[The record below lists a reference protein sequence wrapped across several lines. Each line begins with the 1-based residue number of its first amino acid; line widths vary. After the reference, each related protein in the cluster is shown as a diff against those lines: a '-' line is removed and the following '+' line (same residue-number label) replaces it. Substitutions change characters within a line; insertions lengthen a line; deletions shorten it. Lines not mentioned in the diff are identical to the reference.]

1 MKKYIFI
8 ILTTFLTSTVFF
20 ISNVSAKGNII
31 APYYDF
37 DNPENTTGT
46 SKFTHLPTNATLPE
60 EKKDNYNLALEYL
73 ANKCSSYDSYIIS
86 NKGLTAY
93 GYDKQIELFC
103 FNQSNNQ
110 ITPSVSVTKSYYD
123 GNNYYVYLNFYA
135 NVYKSSSVNYYY
147 ARFYDDKRVS
157 ENPKLDNNTVSIQF
171 VSGDL
176 ASLNFG
182 DFPILKSNIDF
193 SFNNNYPTS
202 TDSKVLLLSSFKLNG
217 IIYNLGDFGYKNS
230 ELYDVNSKP
239 SITILETSEEK
250 TTVQDQEYLIAVN
263 LNVESTNIDDSKY
276 ICMFSFDNKETWDK
290 FNCSEKYS
298 YKATNNGNYYAQI
311 VSKENDSVI
320 SSTTYTITKIQTLPS
335 SNPKID
341 IEITKKTNDQTDFI
355 SGGSCIIN
363 KNNNT
368 YTQCEDIN
376 IKFSL
381 IDESILKYEYSYDK
395 QNWIN
400 FNFNI
405 LDKLDESNTISM
417 RIYKNTTL
425 YVRVINLDNNEINNS
440 ATYTITSINT
450 TEFLTQEVTFQSVY
464 YRDLMKIDVYSLF
477 VNYDP
482 TNYNYYFNTSAD
494 KNSFVDI
501 TNKIV
506 CNANTSCRYITSFDY
521 SGVVYIRI
529 EDKQGNYINTFTYTV
544 NYDHYLEKKNVN
556 DYMND
561 VPKFMESMKGYISK
575 FTDVLNYFFTS
586 LNSTIKYAIITLFI
600 VLIATCL
607 IRMGK
612 K

>member
-1 MKKYIFI
+1 MKKYIFA
-8 ILTTFLTSTVFF
+8 ILISTVFF
-20 ISNVSAKGNII
+20 INNVNAKENKYNYSYNFSGETYDI
-31 APYYDF
+31 YYDDINNQVCVSNTCVAIKKPYF
-37 DNPENTTGT
+37 YFYWQSYYLNITQYDNDDIIIHQENC
-46 SKFTHLPTNATLPE
+46 PIP
-60 EKKDNYNLALEYL
+60 D
-73 ANKCSSYDSYIIS
+73 
-86 NKGLTAY
+86 
-93 GYDKQIELFC
+93 
-103 FNQSNNQ
+103 SNNN
-110 ITPSVSVTKSYYD
+110 TYFCSMNSNSNYD
-123 GNNYYVYLNFYA
+123 GFLTTSINIQTSEISVLENFADFHYGVKGWNQLVT
-135 NVYKSSSVNYYY
+135 NVNLYNTDRSIYFEKN
-147 ARFYDDKRVS
+147 
-157 ENPKLDNNTVSIQF
+157 LDVTINTS
-171 VSGDL
+171 
-176 ASLNFG
+176 
-182 DFPILKSNIDF
+182 
-193 SFNNNYPTS
+193 PT
-202 TDSKVLLLSSFKLNG
+202 
-217 IIYNLGDFGYKNS
+217 I
-230 ELYDVNSKP
+230 
-239 SITILETSEEK
+239 SITETSEEK
-250 TTVQDQEYLIAVN
+250 TTVQDKEYLIAIN

-320 SSTTYTITKIQTLPS
+320 SSVTYTITKIQILPS

-506 CNANTSCRYITSFDY
+506 CNSNTGCRYITSFDY
-521 SGVVYIRI
+521 SGFVYIRI

>member
-1 MKKYIFI
+1 MKKYIFA
-8 ILTTFLTSTVFF
+8 ILISTVFF
-20 ISNVSAKGNII
+20 INNVNAKENKYNYSYNFSGETYDI
-31 APYYDF
+31 YYDDINNQVCVSNTCVAIKKPYF
-37 DNPENTTGT
+37 YFYWQSYYLNITQYDNDDIIIHQENC
-46 SKFTHLPTNATLPE
+46 PIP
-60 EKKDNYNLALEYL
+60 D
-73 ANKCSSYDSYIIS
+73 
-86 NKGLTAY
+86 
-93 GYDKQIELFC
+93 
-103 FNQSNNQ
+103 SNNN
-110 ITPSVSVTKSYYD
+110 TYFCSMNSNSNYD
-123 GNNYYVYLNFYA
+123 GFLTTSINIQTSEISVLENFADFHYGVKGWNQLVT
-135 NVYKSSSVNYYY
+135 NVNLYNTDRSIYFEKN
-147 ARFYDDKRVS
+147 
-157 ENPKLDNNTVSIQF
+157 LDVTINTS
-171 VSGDL
+171 
-176 ASLNFG
+176 
-182 DFPILKSNIDF
+182 
-193 SFNNNYPTS
+193 PT
-202 TDSKVLLLSSFKLNG
+202 
-217 IIYNLGDFGYKNS
+217 I
-230 ELYDVNSKP
+230 
-239 SITILETSEEK
+239 SITETSEEK
-250 TTVQDQEYLIAVN
+250 TTVQDKEYLIAVN

-298 YKATNNGNYYAQI
+298 YKTTNNGNYYAQI

-320 SSTTYTITKIQTLPS
+320 SSVTYTITKIQILPS

-506 CNANTSCRYITSFDY
+506 CNSNTGCRYITSFDY
-521 SGVVYIRI
+521 SGFVYIRI

>member
-1 MKKYIFI
+1 MKKYIFA
-8 ILTTFLTSTVFF
+8 ILISTVFF
-20 ISNVSAKGNII
+20 INNVNAKENKYNYSYNFSGETYDI
-31 APYYDF
+31 YYDDINNQVCVSNTCVAIKKPYF
-37 DNPENTTGT
+37 YFYWQSYYLNITQYDNDDIIIHQENC
-46 SKFTHLPTNATLPE
+46 PIP
-60 EKKDNYNLALEYL
+60 D
-73 ANKCSSYDSYIIS
+73 
-86 NKGLTAY
+86 
-93 GYDKQIELFC
+93 
-103 FNQSNNQ
+103 SNNN
-110 ITPSVSVTKSYYD
+110 TYFCSMNSNSNYD
-123 GNNYYVYLNFYA
+123 GFLTTSINIQTSEISVLENFADFHYGVKGWNQLVT
-135 NVYKSSSVNYYY
+135 NVNLYNTDRSIYFEKN
-147 ARFYDDKRVS
+147 
-157 ENPKLDNNTVSIQF
+157 LDVTINTS
-171 VSGDL
+171 
-176 ASLNFG
+176 
-182 DFPILKSNIDF
+182 
-193 SFNNNYPTS
+193 PT
-202 TDSKVLLLSSFKLNG
+202 
-217 IIYNLGDFGYKNS
+217 I
-230 ELYDVNSKP
+230 
-239 SITILETSEEK
+239 SITETSEEK
-250 TTVQDQEYLIAVN
+250 TTVQDKEYLIAVN

-335 SNPKID
+335 SNPKVD
-341 IEITKKTNDQTDFI
+341 IEITKKTNNQTDFI
-355 SGGSCIIN
+355 AGGSCTIN

-506 CNANTSCRYITSFDY
+506 CNSNTGCRYITSFDY
-521 SGVVYIRI
+521 SGFVYIRI

>member
-1 MKKYIFI
+1 MKKYIFA
-8 ILTTFLTSTVFF
+8 ILISTVFF
-20 ISNVSAKGNII
+20 INNVNAKENKYNYSYNFSGETYDI
-31 APYYDF
+31 YYDDINNQVCVSNTCVAIKKPYF
-37 DNPENTTGT
+37 YFYWQSYYLNITQYDNDDIIIHQENC
-46 SKFTHLPTNATLPE
+46 PIP
-60 EKKDNYNLALEYL
+60 D
-73 ANKCSSYDSYIIS
+73 
-86 NKGLTAY
+86 
-93 GYDKQIELFC
+93 
-103 FNQSNNQ
+103 SNNN
-110 ITPSVSVTKSYYD
+110 TYFCSMNSNSNYD
-123 GNNYYVYLNFYA
+123 GFLTTSINIQTSEISVLENFADFHYGVKGWNQLVT
-135 NVYKSSSVNYYY
+135 NVNLYNTDRSIYFEKN
-147 ARFYDDKRVS
+147 
-157 ENPKLDNNTVSIQF
+157 LDVTINTS
-171 VSGDL
+171 
-176 ASLNFG
+176 
-182 DFPILKSNIDF
+182 
-193 SFNNNYPTS
+193 PT
-202 TDSKVLLLSSFKLNG
+202 
-217 IIYNLGDFGYKNS
+217 I
-230 ELYDVNSKP
+230 
-239 SITILETSEEK
+239 SITETSEEK
-250 TTVQDQEYLIAVN
+250 TTVQDKEYLIAVN

-320 SSTTYTITKIQTLPS
+320 SSVTYTITKIQILPS

-506 CNANTSCRYITSFDY
+506 CNSNTGCRYITSFDY
-521 SGVVYIRI
+521 SGFVYIRI

>member
-1 MKKYIFI
+1 MKKYIFA
-8 ILTTFLTSTVFF
+8 ILISTVFF
-20 ISNVSAKGNII
+20 INNVNAKENKYNYSYNFYGKTYDI
-31 APYYDF
+31 YYDDINNQVCVSNTCVAIKKPYF
-37 DNPENTTGT
+37 YFYWQSYYLNITQYDNDDIIIHQENCPIPDSNNDTYFC
-46 SKFTHLPTNATLPE
+46 SMNSNS
-60 EKKDNYNLALEYL
+60 NYNGFLTTSINIQTSEISVLENFADFHYGV
-73 ANKCSSYDSYIIS
+73 
-86 NKGLTAY
+86 KGW
-93 GYDKQIELFC
+93 
-103 FNQSNNQ
+103 NQL
-110 ITPSVSVTKSYYD
+110 VT
-123 GNNYYVYLNFYA
+123 
-135 NVYKSSSVNYYY
+135 NVNLYNTDRSIYFEKN
-147 ARFYDDKRVS
+147 
-157 ENPKLDNNTVSIQF
+157 LDVTINTS
-171 VSGDL
+171 
-176 ASLNFG
+176 
-182 DFPILKSNIDF
+182 
-193 SFNNNYPTS
+193 PT
-202 TDSKVLLLSSFKLNG
+202 
-217 IIYNLGDFGYKNS
+217 I
-230 ELYDVNSKP
+230 
-239 SITILETSEEK
+239 SITETSEEK
-250 TTVQDQEYLIAVN
+250 TTVQDKEYLIAVN

-311 VSKENDSVI
+311 VSREDESVI
-320 SSTTYTITKIQTLPS
+320 SSVTYTITKIQILPS

-506 CNANTSCRYITSFDY
+506 CNSNTGCRYITSFDY
-521 SGVVYIRI
+521 SGFVYIRI

-544 NYDHYLEKKNVN
+544 NYDHYLEKKNVT

-561 VPKFMESMKGYISK
+561 VPKFMESMKNYISK
-575 FTDVLNYFFTS
+575 FTDVINYFFTG

>member
-1 MKKYIFI
+1 MKKYIFA
-8 ILTTFLTSTVFF
+8 ILISTVFF
-20 ISNVSAKGNII
+20 INNVNAKENKYNYSYNFSGETYDI
-31 APYYDF
+31 YYDDINNQVCVSNTCVAIKKPYF
-37 DNPENTTGT
+37 YFYWQSYYLNITQYDNDDIIIHQENC
-46 SKFTHLPTNATLPE
+46 PIP
-60 EKKDNYNLALEYL
+60 D
-73 ANKCSSYDSYIIS
+73 
-86 NKGLTAY
+86 
-93 GYDKQIELFC
+93 
-103 FNQSNNQ
+103 SNNN
-110 ITPSVSVTKSYYD
+110 TYFCSMNSNSNYD
-123 GNNYYVYLNFYA
+123 GFLTTSINIQTSEISVLENFADFHYGVKGWNQLVT
-135 NVYKSSSVNYYY
+135 NVNLYNTDRSIYFEKN
-147 ARFYDDKRVS
+147 
-157 ENPKLDNNTVSIQF
+157 LDVTINTS
-171 VSGDL
+171 
-176 ASLNFG
+176 
-182 DFPILKSNIDF
+182 
-193 SFNNNYPTS
+193 PT
-202 TDSKVLLLSSFKLNG
+202 
-217 IIYNLGDFGYKNS
+217 I
-230 ELYDVNSKP
+230 
-239 SITILETSEEK
+239 SITETSEEK
-250 TTVQDQEYLIAVN
+250 TTVQDKEYLIAVN

-311 VSKENDSVI
+311 VSREDESVI
-320 SSTTYTITKIQTLPS
+320 SSVTYTITKIQILPS

-506 CNANTSCRYITSFDY
+506 CNSNTGCRYITSFDY
-521 SGVVYIRI
+521 SGFVYIRI

>member
-1 MKKYIFI
+1 MKKYIFA
-8 ILTTFLTSTVFF
+8 ILISTVFF
-20 ISNVSAKGNII
+20 INNVNAKENKYNYSYNFSGETYDI
-31 APYYDF
+31 YYDDINNQVCVSNTCVAIKKPYF
-37 DNPENTTGT
+37 YFYWQSYYLNITQYDNDDIIIHQENCPIPDSNNNTYFC
-46 SKFTHLPTNATLPE
+46 SMNSNS
-60 EKKDNYNLALEYL
+60 NYNGFLTTSINIQTSEISVLENFADFHYGV
-73 ANKCSSYDSYIIS
+73 
-86 NKGLTAY
+86 KGW
-93 GYDKQIELFC
+93 
-103 FNQSNNQ
+103 NQL
-110 ITPSVSVTKSYYD
+110 VT
-123 GNNYYVYLNFYA
+123 
-135 NVYKSSSVNYYY
+135 NVNLYNTDRSIYFEKN
-147 ARFYDDKRVS
+147 
-157 ENPKLDNNTVSIQF
+157 LDVTINTS
-171 VSGDL
+171 
-176 ASLNFG
+176 
-182 DFPILKSNIDF
+182 
-193 SFNNNYPTS
+193 PT
-202 TDSKVLLLSSFKLNG
+202 
-217 IIYNLGDFGYKNS
+217 I
-230 ELYDVNSKP
+230 
-239 SITILETSEEK
+239 SITETSEEK
-250 TTVQDQEYLIAVN
+250 TTVQDKEYLIAVN

-311 VSKENDSVI
+311 VSREDESVI
-320 SSTTYTITKIQTLPS
+320 SSVTYTITKIQILPS

-506 CNANTSCRYITSFDY
+506 CNSNTGCRYITSFDY
-521 SGVVYIRI
+521 SGFVYIRI

>member
-1 MKKYIFI
+1 MKKYIFA
-8 ILTTFLTSTVFF
+8 ILISTVFF
-20 ISNVSAKGNII
+20 INNVNAKENKYNYSYNFSGETYDI
-31 APYYDF
+31 YYDDINNQVCVSNTCVAIKKPYF
-37 DNPENTTGT
+37 YFYWQSYYLNITQYDNDDIIIHQENC
-46 SKFTHLPTNATLPE
+46 PIP
-60 EKKDNYNLALEYL
+60 D
-73 ANKCSSYDSYIIS
+73 
-86 NKGLTAY
+86 
-93 GYDKQIELFC
+93 
-103 FNQSNNQ
+103 SNNN
-110 ITPSVSVTKSYYD
+110 TYFCSMNSNSNYD
-123 GNNYYVYLNFYA
+123 GFLTTSINIQTSEISVLENFADFHYGVKGWNQLVT
-135 NVYKSSSVNYYY
+135 NVNLYNTDRSIYFEKN
-147 ARFYDDKRVS
+147 
-157 ENPKLDNNTVSIQF
+157 LDVTINTS
-171 VSGDL
+171 
-176 ASLNFG
+176 
-182 DFPILKSNIDF
+182 
-193 SFNNNYPTS
+193 PT
-202 TDSKVLLLSSFKLNG
+202 
-217 IIYNLGDFGYKNS
+217 I
-230 ELYDVNSKP
+230 
-239 SITILETSEEK
+239 SITETSEEK
-250 TTVQDQEYLIAVN
+250 TTVQDKEYLIAVN

-290 FNCSEKYS
+290 FNCSEKYN

-320 SSTTYTITKIQTLPS
+320 SSVTYTITKIQILPS

-506 CNANTSCRYITSFDY
+506 CNSNTGCRYITSFDY
-521 SGVVYIRI
+521 SGFVYIRI